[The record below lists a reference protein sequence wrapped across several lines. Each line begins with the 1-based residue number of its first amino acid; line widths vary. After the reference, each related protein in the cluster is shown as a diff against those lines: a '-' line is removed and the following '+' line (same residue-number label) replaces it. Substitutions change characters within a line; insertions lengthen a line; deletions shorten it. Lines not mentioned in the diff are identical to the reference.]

1 MGNCFQPTVSSTE
14 MRVNYRTDRIR
25 SYMTS
30 SESSSGEEIIGT
42 GQFLSDYV
50 FMSWFKSIVTV
61 YCMPVCLLWSAKLQ
75 NRFK

>member
-1 MGNCFQPTVSSTE
+1 MGVFFVLRSPVIKLIMGNCFQPTVSSTE

-50 FMSWFKSIVTV
+50 FMS
-61 YCMPVCLLWSAKLQ
+61 
-75 NRFK
+75 